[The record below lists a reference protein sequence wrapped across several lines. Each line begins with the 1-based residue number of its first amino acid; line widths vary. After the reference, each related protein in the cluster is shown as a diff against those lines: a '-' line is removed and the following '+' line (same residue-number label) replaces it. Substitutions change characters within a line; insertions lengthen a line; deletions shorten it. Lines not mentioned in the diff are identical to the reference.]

1 VYRLVTPNP
10 LPDLISRTRWYIFI
24 RWFALL
30 AIAMPTV
37 LSLFIVDGL
46 SAQVVRDAL
55 LGIVAIASNSIFFIT
70 SRIIKSEASYKKLAI
85 SLIITDILLI
95 SGVIFINGGIE
106 SRSVILYTIPILFS
120 AALFGSSAIY
130 KTTFSIIAIYD
141 FMIIGEYLNLF
152 HTVGAFDPW
161 EHTYFS
167 YVVNTVISF
176 SAIFLIVGVI
186 VDFITKI
193 MAVKEQQVSASLAV
207 LKFVQEIAKFGS
219 WEWDVKEDVIT
230 WSDELFRIFGLKPS
244 SSAPDYKNYIKSL
257 HPDDR
262 KLVNQAVQRSLKTAQ
277 PYSIEHRVIMPDGS
291 VRYIHGKGHPIS
303 DKSGKVIKIF
313 GTAQDITKAKQ
324 LDEARNEFVSLS
336 SHQLRT
342 PATAVKQYLGLL
354 LEGYAGKLSEDQNV
368 FLRTAYDSN
377 NRQLTIV
384 DDLLNTAQIDS
395 GNLKLR
401 KSNIALVELLNQIID
416 EQLFKFKDKKQTIEF
431 NTKYKRMDYVADE
444 RRLRMAIEN
453 LVDNAHKYS
462 PANGRIKI
470 NLSKNSKSIKIEI
483 KDNGIG
489 IAKKDLPKVFKKF
502 SRVDHADSVAQSGTG
517 LGLYLV
523 KKIIVLH
530 GGKIQVQSEIN
541 KGTKFIITLPISKPP
556 KA

>member
-130 KTTFSIIAIYD
+130 KTTFAIIAIYD

-277 PYSIEHRVIMPDGS
+277 PYSIEHRIVMPDGS
-291 VRYIHGKGHPIS
+291 VRYIHGKGQPML

-401 KSNIALVELLNQIID
+401 KSKVALVELLNQIVD

-431 NTKYKRMDYVADE
+431 NTKYKRMDYVGDE

-470 NLSKNSKSIKIEI
+470 NLSKNSKKRQRYWDCQ
-483 KDNGIG
+483 KR
-489 IAKKDLPKVFKKF
+489 LT
-502 SRVDHADSVAQSGTG
+502 QS
-517 LGLYLV
+517 L
-523 KKIIVLH
+523 
-530 GGKIQVQSEIN
+530 
-541 KGTKFIITLPISKPP
+541 
-556 KA
+556 